1 MTRVRR
7 GCGPVVAALIAAHAT
22 WRLADEEIPADGPRS
37 DAGPEP
43 GAARHGPA
51 HDPPPD
57 ARVRG
62 ALHGGAARAR
72 ADLPDANRR
81 RAARLLGDGG
91 IGGGRGE
98 HALRGRHGR
107 GRAGGEVRRALG
119 RDRQGLRSQ
128 RDRAGGPLRADRARR
143 AGRRGPRQGAVDQ
156 GRAHP
161 AQRVVDGRAPRR
173 PGLRG
178 RDPADRRDPDRRRGL
193 EPGDREPRD
202 GRLGVGR
209 GRRRLPEGL
218 DAAARARL
226 LRALGASVGP
236 GEDLHPAQVLFQP
249 HPGAGVRREE
259 RGALHARGVDHR
271 GAARGAPDA
280 GGGGP
285 AERVQA
291 PRPARARDPRLRR
304 GARPGVVRQGHA
316 EPGAH
321 LRPRAT
327 GRRRRED
334 RRRVLEDAQHHD
346 RRRAGGDEGPDLPP
360 RAHGVRGRVR
370 HDLRPGGARAGAG
383 RARGAGRLRGER
395 AGRPEGL
402 RREAVKRVLVT
413 DGLSPVGVDYLR
425 KEGLEVETV
434 PTLAEAEL
442 VARLRGLHGLIVR
455 SATRVTRAVVE
466 AGPDLVVIGRAG
478 AGVDNIDVDAA
489 TERGVIVMNTPGG
502 NTIAVAEH
510 TIGLL
515 LALARNLP
523 QAHGAL
529 KAGRWEKSRY
539 AGVVGLGRIG
549 SEVAR
554 RALGLSLK
562 VIAYD
567 PYLPREAAE
576 RLGVESVELD
586 DLFQRSDFISIH
598 TPLSKDTRNFID
610 EAQFARM
617 KAGVRIINCARGGV
631 VNEAALAAAIRA
643 GRVGGAALDV
653 FEQEPLPA
661 GHPLLG
667 LDQVIV
673 TPHLAA
679 STEEAQSTVAL
690 AIAEQ
695 VAAALLRGMVLNAVN
710 MPSAD
715 AETLRELAPYFTL
728 AERLGSFLAQLA
740 EGRMAEARL
749 AYGGGL
755 AEQPTDA
762 LKLAFLRGLL
772 NVILEERVTDV
783 NAPLVARARGL
794 RVVETSG

>member
-1 MTRVRR
+1 M
-7 GCGPVVAALIAAHAT
+7 
-22 WRLADEEIPADGPRS
+22 
-37 DAGPEP
+37 
-43 GAARHGPA
+43 
-51 HDPPPD
+51 
-57 ARVRG
+57 
-62 ALHGGAARAR
+62 
-72 ADLPDANRR
+72 
-81 RAARLLGDGG
+81 
-91 IGGGRGE
+91 
-98 HALRGRHGR
+98 
-107 GRAGGEVRRALG
+107 
-119 RDRQGLRSQ
+119 
-128 RDRAGGPLRADRARR
+128 
-143 AGRRGPRQGAVDQ
+143 
-156 GRAHP
+156 
-161 AQRVVDGRAPRR
+161 
-173 PGLRG
+173 
-178 RDPADRRDPDRRRGL
+178 
-193 EPGDREPRD
+193 
-202 GRLGVGR
+202 
-209 GRRRLPEGL
+209 
-218 DAAARARL
+218 
-226 LRALGASVGP
+226 
-236 GEDLHPAQVLFQP
+236 
-249 HPGAGVRREE
+249 
-259 RGALHARGVDHR
+259 
-271 GAARGAPDA
+271 
-280 GGGGP
+280 
-285 AERVQA
+285 
-291 PRPARARDPRLRR
+291 
-304 GARPGVVRQGHA
+304 
-316 EPGAH
+316 
-321 LRPRAT
+321 
-327 GRRRRED
+327 
-334 RRRVLEDAQHHD
+334 
-346 RRRAGGDEGPDLPP
+346 
-360 RAHGVRGRVR
+360 
-370 HDLRPGGARAGAG
+370 
-383 RARGAGRLRGER
+383 
-395 AGRPEGL
+395 
-402 RREAVKRVLVT
+402 KRVLVT

-466 AGPDLVVIGRAG
+466 ADPDLVVIGRAG

-539 AGVVGLGRIG
+539 AGVELYNKVLGVVGLGRIG

-631 VNEAALAAAIRA
+631 VNEAALTAAIRA

-653 FEQEPLPA
+653 FELEPLPA
-661 GHPLLG
+661 GH
-667 LDQVIV
+667 
-673 TPHLAA
+673 
-679 STEEAQSTVAL
+679 
-690 AIAEQ
+690 
-695 VAAALLRGMVLNAVN
+695 LRGMVLNAVN

-755 AEQPTDA
+755 AEHPTDA
-762 LKLAFLRGLL
+762 LTLAFLRGLL

-783 NAPLVARARGL
+783 NAALVARARGL
-794 RVVETSG
+794 RVVETSTPDSGGFASLLGATLATDRGEWSVAGALFNHREPRIVRIDGYPLEAVPQGWMLVFANLDVPGVVGRIGTLCGRHHINIAGMQLGRERRGGRAVSILNLDDPVPEAVLDEIRAMPDIVLAKLVKL